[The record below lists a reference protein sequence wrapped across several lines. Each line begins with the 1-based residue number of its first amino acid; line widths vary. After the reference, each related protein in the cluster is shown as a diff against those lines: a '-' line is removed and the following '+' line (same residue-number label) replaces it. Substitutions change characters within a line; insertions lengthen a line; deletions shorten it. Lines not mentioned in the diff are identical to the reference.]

1 MNIGKKMKLIRVEKG
16 LKQIDMAREMETTQ
30 SYISQVENGV
40 IIPNAR
46 FIKLFCLQYGV
57 DKDSLTH

>member
-1 MNIGKKMKLIRVEKG
+1 MNIGKKMKLIRIERG

-40 IIPNAR
+40 VIPNAR
-46 FIKLFCLQYGV
+46 FVKLFCLQYGV
-57 DKDSLTH
+57 DKESFS

>member
-1 MNIGKKMKLIRVEKG
+1 MNIGKKMKLIRIEKG

-40 IIPNAR
+40 TIPNAR

-57 DKDSLTH
+57 DKDSLTR